1 MSYRFMRVIVFFD
14 LPVDTA
20 AHRREYSKFRKYLIK
35 NGYVM
40 MQQSVYTKLAV
51 NQNAAAAYIN
61 AVNKFRPPE
70 GVVQVLTITEKQF
83 QKMEFICGG
92 FNTDIVISD
101 ERILLL

>member
-61 AVNKFRPPE
+61 AVKKFRPPE

-83 QKMEFICGG
+83 QKNGIYLRRF
-92 FNTDIVISD
+92 
-101 ERILLL
+101 